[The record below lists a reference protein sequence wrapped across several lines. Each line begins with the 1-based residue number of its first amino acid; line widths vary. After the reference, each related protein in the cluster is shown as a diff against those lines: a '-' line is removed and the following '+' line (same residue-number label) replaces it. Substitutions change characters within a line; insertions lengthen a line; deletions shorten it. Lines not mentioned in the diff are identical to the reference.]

1 MILNSGYSFGR
12 YVIQERIGQGGMAVV
27 YKAFDPELNRDV
39 AIKIIRTGAFS
50 PDTLDRAFLRFK
62 REAKVLAQLNHANIV
77 KVLDYGESDGA
88 PYLVMEFLEGLTLK
102 TVRKPMSVENAVK
115 LIRPIVNALAYIHRQ
130 GLLHRDVKPSNIMFT
145 EDGRVMLM
153 DFGIAKWIESSEDQ
167 TNLTATGIGIG
178 TPEYMA
184 PEQGW
189 GRSIDRRADE
199 YALSVVFY
207 ELITGRKPFQGATP
221 IEVLTKQVVEPFP
234 DPRMY
239 VPELNPS
246 VKRFF
251 DRALAKNPENR
262 YSTAK
267 DFLRDLD
274 GLGLQSIANHAKGK
288 TVTRPDLFIGASTRS
303 ADDSGKLLNDGSDLN
318 DKPPVNRKNTLWQKV
333 CLGAGA
339 LLFGFLSIYFS
350 HSLNQPEPMI
360 GFEFSTDTVESVL
373 TRTLEPRARG
383 NAAQVKKAA
392 ATMDRDVIYQT
403 AGAAMTHASNSRET
417 VASMRQVMTE
427 SVRKAVPTATAAA
440 VSLSTA
446 KSTAIA
452 TFTAAPS
459 PTVPT
464 PDADC
469 RLWLPNGEM
478 GKLTS
483 FYGRRLKTD
492 DVAIPNR
499 ILGSIAVIEPPFSAD
514 EREWVVKV
522 VDYRQKWDGGNG
534 VDETRYPCSWIDGR
548 IHCGPFDFY
557 YSALTDNAE
566 YAYDSYP
573 SIVLVYP
580 KGRDCNVYRA
590 LIPYYQFNQARNAA
604 IQLESTHSALFASE
618 GHNWG
623 DNSDSSN
630 ENDNGSGPSTFSPA
644 GPVYSTKPELVPAP
658 GVETDFVVKP

>member
-1 MILNSGYSFGR
+1 MILQSGYSFGR
-12 YVIQERIGQGGMAVV
+12 YVIQKRIGQGGMAVV

-39 AIKIIRTGAFS
+39 AIKIIRTGAFP

-189 GRSIDRRADE
+189 GKTIDRRADE

-207 ELITGRKPFQGATP
+207 ELITGRKPFRGATP
-221 IEVLTKQVVEPFP
+221 IEVLTKQAVEPFP

-262 YSTAK
+262 YATTR

-274 GLGLQSIANHAKGK
+274 GLGLQSIANRAKGK
-288 TVTRPDLFIGASTRS
+288 TVPRLDLFIGSSTRS
-303 ADDSGKLLNDGSDLN
+303 ADDGGKLLNDGSDLN
-318 DKPPVNRKNTLWQKV
+318 DKLSVNRKNTLWQKI

-339 LLFGFLSIYFS
+339 LIFGFLSIYFS
-350 HSLNQPEPMI
+350 HSLNQSELMNS
-360 GFEFSTDTVESVL
+360 FEFSTDTAESVL
-373 TRTLEPRARG
+373 IRTLESGERG
-383 NAAQVKKAA
+383 NAAQVKKASD
-392 ATMDRDVIYQT
+392 TMYRDMIYHT
-403 AGAAMTHASNSRET
+403 AEVAMTHASNARET
-417 VASMRQVMTE
+417 AASMRQVMTE
-427 SVRKAVPTATAAA
+427 SARKAVSTATAAVYLPSA
-440 VSLSTA
+440 MSA
-446 KSTAIA
+446 AIA

-464 PDADC
+464 LDADC
-469 RLWLPNGEM
+469 RLWLPNGET
-478 GKLTS
+478 GKLIS

-499 ILGSIAVIEPPFSAD
+499 ILGSIAVIEPPFSAN

-522 VDYRQKWDGGNG
+522 VDYRQKWDGGSG

-573 SIVLVYP
+573 SVVLVYP
-580 KGRDCNVYRA
+580 KGRDCNVYKA

-604 IQLESTHSALFASE
+604 IQLESTHSALFASD

-623 DNSDSSN
+623 TNSDSSD
-630 ENDNGSGPSTFSPA
+630 ENGNGSGSSTFSPA
-644 GPVYSTKPELVPAP
+644 GSVYSTKPESVP
-658 GVETDFVVKP
+658 GSGFGTDFVVKP